1 MVVLVGSIVVDG
13 SSVADSVVVT
23 FVDSSGVEVLTR
35 IIRKVINKTF
45 AGLKYMLQLGSEC
58 LLYKTLD

>member
-45 AGLKYMLQLGSEC
+45 AGLKYTLQLGSEC
-58 LLYKTLD
+58 L